1 MKNRWKYCTAAFLLA
16 VLLLLSSCSN
26 GNKPGENDPG
36 KTETGEFDVEAAP
49 ENPDYDLEDPL
60 GILGEFKGMDMI
72 RMAMDGQI
80 SPESIFPLYEKAL
93 SMVEMP
99 DDTLKSQ
106 INDEFT
112 AGKDYW
118 MRIDETG
125 MKNGLRCYGIYSGRA
140 ILFRNGFLTVETT
153 KTIAGVDF
161 YHSEDFFL
169 NVYSSEG
176 LYNLEEAYE
185 KNIVSAKDVAV
196 AAEIHKIIEAYYWA
210 SKKWTGGA

>member
-26 GNKPGENDPG
+26 GNKPAENDPG

-60 GILGEFKGMDMI
+60 GILGEFKGKDMI

-99 DDTLKSQ
+99 DEALKTK
-106 INDEFT
+106 INDELYS
-112 AGKDYW
+112 GKDYW

-125 MKNGLRCYGIYSGRA
+125 MKYGLCCYGIYNGWA
-140 ILFRNGFLTVETT
+140 IILNQGDIPADWTV
-153 KTIAGVDF
+153 TIAGVTF
-161 YHSEDFFL
+161 WNANAFNLQAF
-169 NVYSSEG
+169 SSDG

-185 KNIVSAKDVAV
+185 KNMVSAKDIAV
-196 AAEIHKIIEAYYWA
+196 AAEIYKIIESYFWA